1 MQSTTCFHYCVT
13 NTIFQQTYFL
23 FDDPVA
29 FYPTD
34 GMFDA
39 DSNGRDATIFS
50 LLRGCQFPPTGFFL
64 GLNNGDSLAQKALEP
79 HILIKTTSGRQ
90 GISRQI
96 SDAFI
101 VYLALISGAQQANV
115 TGLIDHEQVF
125 DRVALLLATIIFLLV
140 LGISRAVDRAFSAIM
155 PKRGGMGTPSARG
168 LASSM
173 AKSSAVRAG
182 SRSCRANA

>member
-1 MQSTTCFHYCVT
+1 MQVQRHNHQGSP
-13 NTIFQQTYFL
+13 TYARCCSSDTSGL
-23 FDDPVA
+23 LR
-29 FYPTD
+29 
-34 GMFDA
+34 
-39 DSNGRDATIFS
+39 SNLVFS
-50 LLRGCQFPPTGFFL
+50 LEFLRITTLNYLFVDALIQKILNLVFRNLEIAERPFLVQF
-64 GLNNGDSLAQKALEP
+64 S
-79 HILIKTTSGRQ
+79 ILYAGQ